1 MENPRRLV
9 LLHPHRARRPF
20 EHENLDHRR
29 SESICEIAE
38 VPIETIEIAVLP
50 QARPDGREHPEEEEA
65 QEQRG
70 RGGGK
75 PQKRTSRA
83 APRGACPLG
92 MKRAGE

>member
-1 MENPRRLV
+1 LENPRRLA
-9 LLHPHRARRPF
+9 LLHPHRARRPV
-20 EHENLDHRR
+20 EHEKNDPPR
-29 SESICEIAE
+29 SVSLCEIAE
-38 VPIETIEIAVLP
+38 VPIETIEIVVLP

-65 QEQRG
+65 QKQRG
-70 RGGGK
+70 RSGGK